1 MRNAKQRALGGTLC
15 VLVLALAACGGGGSK
30 DPAAS
35 DGGAGSTGSSDGA
48 TPSASASADP
58 MSVARLDGLYNVVKK
73 VVATKNFSDIKKGQ
87 SFKRTY
93 DVTLA
98 CPTGPCEGEVV
109 IDAEE
114 SKENLTQLV
123 AWDDATHTYTFASPS
138 AGNATCTGADGKKYE
153 LKTTNT
159 FVLTPTAVDGPDNV
173 VTTFTAVGL
182 LKAVPQGAAQSKGK
196 CRVSTAKYT
205 YEGEAA

>member
-1 MRNAKQRALGGTLC
+1 MRNPKRRAMAGALC
-15 VLVLALAACGGGGSK
+15 VLALALAACGGGSN
-30 DPAAS
+30 DSSAS
-35 DGGAGSTGSSDGA
+35 DGAGSAGSSGAG
-48 TPSASASADP
+48 TPSASASVDP

-73 VVATKNFSDIKKGQ
+73 VAASKNFSDIKKGQ
-87 SFKRTY
+87 TFKRTY

-114 SKENLTQLV
+114 SKDNLTQLV
-123 AWDDATHTYTFASPS
+123 AWDDATHKYAFASPS

-173 VTTFTAVGL
+173 VTTFTAIGL
-182 LKAVPQGAAQSKGK
+182 LKAVPQGAALTKGK
-196 CRVSTAKYT
+196 CKVSTAKYT
-205 YEGEAA
+205 YVGEAA